1 MGQDPS
7 PIKLQMLG
15 REQLH
20 TEGVRH
26 VQGLCEAF
34 ACLPSLVHLHVL
46 LELRWKHRPTDSVD
60 CLYVCM

>member
-15 REQLH
+15 GEQLH

-34 ACLPSLVHLHVL
+34 ACLPS
-46 LELRWKHRPTDSVD
+46 RPSARPLGAGGWGVD
-60 CLYVCM
+60 PLIL